1 MRSRLAT
8 SRLLILLPLL
18 STFAP
23 AFASA
28 ADPLEL
34 ARAGRYIELASV
46 GGAALVP
53 LLSTYPTAD
62 RETRT
67 IILLALGSL
76 NIKSAAAKA
85 ILDTDV
91 DSEDSSFQDLHRYAL
106 AVVDPA
112 VRSTDLHELVTAE
125 GVPLDPELGR
135 FMYATLVT
143 TYDQCDAR
151 VEHARRYVAGLA
163 AADPKARYAAI
174 VSLRI
179 MTGASHAYHP
189 WATDAARAEP
199 LRAWRRWLRRLEQS
213 CRA

>member
-1 MRSRLAT
+1 MRPRIPAL
-8 SRLLILLPLL
+8 RLLVILSVLP
-18 STFAP
+18 TFAR
-23 AFASA
+23 A
-28 ADPLEL
+28 ADPIEL
-34 ARAGRYIELASV
+34 ARAGRYTELTEV
-46 GGAALVP
+46 GAAAVPP
-53 LLSTYPTAD
+53 LLDAYPTAD

-67 IILLALGSL
+67 TILLALGSL

-85 ILDTDV
+85 TLDTDV
-91 DSEDSSFQDLHRYAL
+91 DGEDSFFQDLHRYAL

-143 TYDQCDAR
+143 TYDECDERIA
-151 VEHARRYVAGLA
+151 HARRYVAGLA
-163 AADPKARYAAI
+163 SIDRQARYAAI

-189 WATDAARAEP
+189 WAPDAARAEP
-199 LRAWRRWLRRLEQS
+199 LRAWHRWLRRLEQS
-213 CRA
+213 CRG